1 MSIITSP
8 MLAATLDPKQ
18 MNKLVYPVLATYKLD
33 GLRTLFVDNEVK
45 SRKFKKIPN
54 TYIRNELNKIFQTV
68 SKNLNFSSCE
78 FDGEILASKTF
89 NFQESTHNIMSFEG
103 EPDFVVYV
111 FDIIT
116 DNLETTYQER
126 MKLLAT
132 IDFNDKRIVKLL
144 PTLIN
149 DEKELLAFEE
159 KALDAGYE
167 GIIIRSVDSPYKCG
181 RSTNKEG
188 YLLKLKRF
196 SDSEAEIIGFE
207 ELEHNNNIAKKDA
220 FGRSERSSC
229 KENMVGGNTLGTL
242 LVKDIKSAVE
252 FRIGSGLD
260 MAMREK
266 IWNNKSDYLNKIVK
280 YKFFSVGVKELPR
293 HPVLLGFRHI
303 DDMD

>member
-1 MSIITSP
+1 MKALVVKCGHHCLGFSGLFCFAFYRTATSP
-8 MLAATLDPKQ
+8 RLCC
-18 MNKLVYPVLATYKLD
+18 
-33 GLRTLFVDNEVK
+33 RTRV
-45 SRKFKKIPN
+45 
-54 TYIRNELNKIFQTV
+54 
-68 SKNLNFSSCE
+68 
-78 FDGEILASKTF
+78 
-89 NFQESTHNIMSFEG
+89 FEHRS
-103 EPDFVVYV
+103 V
-111 FDIIT
+111 
-116 DNLETTYQER
+116 
-126 MKLLAT
+126 
-132 IDFNDKRIVKLL
+132 
-144 PTLIN
+144 
-149 DEKELLAFEE
+149 
-159 KALDAGYE
+159 
-167 GIIIRSVDSPYKCG
+167 RSVDSPYKCG